1 MAVDEEMIQR
11 PVDAL
16 GPIVQGD
23 VQLPRD
29 EKPTRIALVRLHSAC
44 QDHGMIRDESLQ
56 VGFLQIRTGLQL
68 HQTGGSG
75 DPDSCHDYTASC
87 LCGRGPTLPISTESV
102 LAIVSGSLRSRQI
115 AKANR

>member
-23 VQLPRD
+23 VQLLRD
-29 EKPTRIALVRLHSAC
+29 EKPTGIALVRLHSAC

-75 DPDSCHDYTASC
+75 HRAA
-87 LCGRGPTLPISTESV
+87 GRAG
-102 LAIVSGSLRSRQI
+102 
-115 AKANR
+115 